1 MSVQVGL
8 SAYTE
13 ELGFSYFMAHKYI
26 LLNII
31 MVSEAVFLS
40 LETLFGL
47 TITH

>member
-8 SAYTE
+8 SACIE

-31 MVSEAVFLS
+31 VVSEGVFLS